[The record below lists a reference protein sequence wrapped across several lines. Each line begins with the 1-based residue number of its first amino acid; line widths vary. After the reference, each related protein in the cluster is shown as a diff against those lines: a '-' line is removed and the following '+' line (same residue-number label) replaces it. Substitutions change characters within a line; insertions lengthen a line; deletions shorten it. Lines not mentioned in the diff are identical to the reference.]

1 MNGTRQLLVTPLGGI
16 KTKRQLWAYKDIV
29 PLNVATI
36 LAGTG
41 GIGKST
47 ILSWLTAGLTTGTL
61 EGDFYG
67 HPVAVGFISGEDD
80 LATTL
85 VPRLQAAGANLE
97 LVQDFSGVRT
107 VDAQGNTWTGLPTI
121 ADDLQALKLA
131 LIEWDTKVLIID
143 PVMSIMSGDS
153 IKASDVRK
161 NLDPIAGLAAELGIA
176 PIMVMHFGK
185 GQGNA
190 SDKVSGSHA
199 FRDIAR
205 SVLLLAV
212 DDETDQRILTVDKS
226 NYSQRA
232 ASLAF
237 TVESA
242 DVPTDDGEIATVGRA
257 RLLGE
262 TSLTVHEIVNREKDA
277 SLGTDSADILAFV
290 NATTTGV
297 TTQEV
302 ASEMDMT
309 KDKARTYLNR
319 LVNSDRI
326 DRAGRG
332 RYSRKPP
339 VSSVSSVS
347 SNYPNDTH
355 STHDTPSTGL
365 VTVLN
370 SRDDCAICTESLHPT
385 LIASGIRTHP
395 NCQEA
400 HALGVTL

>member
-1 MNGTRQLLVTPLGGI
+1 MTATRQLLVTRLDGI

-67 HPVAVGFISGEDD
+67 KPVAVGFISGEDD

-85 VPRLQAAGANLE
+85 VPRLQASGANLD
-97 LVQDFSGVRT
+97 LIQDFSGVKS
-107 VDAQGNTWTGLPTI
+107 VDAHGNTWTGLPTI

-131 LIEWDTKVLIID
+131 LIECGTKVLIID

-153 IKASDVRK
+153 IKASDVRR

-226 NYSQRA
+226 NYSQRS

-242 DVPTDDGEIATVGRA
+242 EVATDDGDMTTVGRA

-262 TSLTVHEIVNREKDA
+262 TALTVHELVNREKDD
-277 SLGTDSADILAFV
+277 SLGNDSGDILAFV
-290 NATTTGV
+290 NARESDV

-319 LVNSDRI
+319 LVSSERI
-326 DRAGRG
+326 ERSARG
-332 RYSRKPP
+332 QYRRNTPVP
-339 VSSVSSVS
+339 GVSSVSSVS
-347 SNYPNDTH
+347 NNYPDDTH
-355 STHDTPSTGL
+355 STDSTDDTGQYRRTEPSTEPHTCPKHGTPTYQGL
-365 VTVLN
+365 CG
-370 SRDDCAICTESLHPT
+370 RCEA
-385 LIASGIRTHP
+385 GI
-395 NCQEA
+395 EA
-400 HALGVTL
+400 TA

>member
-1 MNGTRQLLVTPLGGI
+1 MSASRKLLVTPLTTV
-16 KTKRQLWAYKDIV
+16 KTKRQLWAYKGIV

-61 EGDFYG
+61 EGDFLG
-67 HPVAVGFISGEDD
+67 TPVAVGFISGEDD

-97 LVQDFSGVRT
+97 LVQDFSGVQSIDR
-107 VDAQGNTWTGLPTI
+107 DGNAWTSLPTI
-121 ADDLQALKLA
+121 ADDLQDLKLN
-131 LIEWDTKVLIID
+131 LIEWGTRVLIVD

-153 IKASDVRK
+153 IKASDVRR
-161 NLDPIAGLAAELGIA
+161 NLDPIAALASDLGIA
-176 PIMVMHFGK
+176 VIMVMHFGK

-212 DDETDQRILTVDKS
+212 DEETDQRILTVDKS
-226 NYSQRA
+226 NYSQHS

-237 TVESA
+237 EVESA
-242 DVPTDDGEIATVGRA
+242 TVATDDGELAIVGRA
-257 RLLGE
+257 RLVGE
-262 TSLTVHEIVNREKDA
+262 TTLTVHEIVRRASDA
-277 SLGTDSADILAFV
+277 SLDRDSGEILAFV
-290 NATTTGV
+290 NASEDEMTTEQV
-297 TTQEV
+297 AEEV
-302 ASEMDMT
+302 AMT

-319 LVNSDRI
+319 LVNSGRI
-326 DRAGRG
+326 QRASRG
-332 RYSRKPP
+332 RYTRNQSASN

-347 SNYPNDTH
+347 SNHPDSTH
-355 STHDTPSTGL
+355 STHNTAVQSEITVSKVNGPCPICWEPSHWA
-365 VTVLN
+365 N
-370 SRDDCAICTESLHPT
+370 AANNYIHP
-385 LIASGIRTHP
+385 G
-395 NCQEA
+395 CEA
-400 HALGVTL
+400 VA

>member
-1 MNGTRQLLVTPLGGI
+1 MIASRELLVTPLVGI

-67 HPVAVGFISGEDD
+67 KPVSVGFISGEDD
-80 LATTL
+80 LSTTL
-85 VPRLQAAGANLE
+85 VPRLQAAGANLD
-97 LVQDFSGVRT
+97 LIQDFSGVRS
-107 VDAQGNTWTGLPTI
+107 VDSNGNAWTGLPTI
-121 ADDLQALKLA
+121 ADDLQALKTA
-131 LIEWDTKVLIID
+131 LQEWGTKVLIID

-153 IKASDVRK
+153 IKASDVRR
-161 NLDPIAGLAAELGIA
+161 NLDPIAALASDLGIA

-226 NYSQRA
+226 NYSQRS

-242 DVPTDDGEIATVGRA
+242 EVPTDDGEIATVGRA

-262 TSLTVHEIVNREKDA
+262 TTLTVHELVNREKDD
-277 SLGTDSADILAFV
+277 SLGNDSGDILAFV
-290 NATTTGV
+290 NSSDADV
-297 TTQEV
+297 TTLEV

-319 LVNSDRI
+319 LVNSERI
-326 DRAGRG
+326 QRAARG
-332 RYSRKPP
+332 RYTRNTPISS

-347 SNYPNDTH
+347 SNHPDSTH
-355 STHDTPSTGL
+355 STDSTADTDGKG
-365 VTVLN
+365 VLN
-370 SRDDCAICTESLHPT
+370 
-385 LIASGIRTHP
+385 ASGTCPKCGLGSHP
-395 NCQEA
+395 ANERFSFVHPGCDVAQ
-400 HALGVTL
+400 

>member
-1 MNGTRQLLVTPLGGI
+1 LSTARTLLVTPLDTI

-47 ILSWLTAGLTTGTL
+47 ILSWLTAGLTNGDL
-61 EGDFYG
+61 EGDFQG
-67 HPVAVGFISGEDD
+67 QPVGVGFISGEDD

-85 VPRLQAAGANLE
+85 VPRLKAAGANLS
-97 LVQDFSGVRT
+97 LVHDFSAVQT
-107 VDAQGNTWTGLPTI
+107 VDDKGNVYTGLPTI
-121 ADDLQALKLA
+121 AEDLQMLKREL
-131 LIEWDTKVLIID
+131 LETGTKVLIID
-143 PVMSIMSGDS
+143 PVMSIMNGDS
-153 IKASDVRK
+153 IKASDVRR

-205 SVLLLAV
+205 SVLLLAI

-237 TVESA
+237 EVESA
-242 DVPTDDGEIATVGRA
+242 DVVTDDGEVTVVGRA
-257 RLLGE
+257 RLIGE
-262 TSLTVHEIVNREKDA
+262 TNMTVHEIVGREKDA
-277 SLGTDSADILAFV
+277 SLGTDSADILQFV
-290 NATTTGV
+290 NSSATDV
-297 TTQEV
+297 TVQQV
-302 ASEMDMT
+302 ATEMDMQ

-319 LVNSDRI
+319 LVSSERI
-326 DRAGRG
+326 QRVTRG
-332 RYSRKPP
+332 QYRRNTTESS

-347 SNYPNDTH
+347 SNYPDDTH
-355 STHDTPSTGL
+355 STHDTAVHPDTDVLKVNGMCPGCGNPSHWSNRNVGY
-365 VTVLN
+365 
-370 SRDDCAICTESLHPT
+370 LHPT
-385 LIASGIRTHP
+385 CGITK
-395 NCQEA
+395 
-400 HALGVTL
+400 

>member
-1 MNGTRQLLVTPLGGI
+1 
-16 KTKRQLWAYKDIV
+16 
-29 PLNVATI
+29 VATI

-67 HPVAVGFISGEDD
+67 KPVAVGFISGEDD
-80 LATTL
+80 LSTTL
-85 VPRLQAAGANLE
+85 VPRLQAAGADLD
-97 LVQDFSGVRT
+97 LVQDFSGVRS
-107 VDAQGNTWTGLPTI
+107 VDAHGNTWTGLPTI
-121 ADDLQALKLA
+121 ADDLQALKQA
-131 LIEWDTKVLIID
+131 LIEWGTRVLIID

-237 TVESA
+237 SVESA
-242 DVPTDDGEIATVGRA
+242 DVPTDDGEVTTVGRA

-262 TSLTVHEIVNREKDA
+262 TTLTVHEIVQRNGDESLAKDTA
-277 SLGTDSADILAFV
+277 EILEYVLARPEGVETKTLVEEFDIPRAHLRV
-290 NATTTGV
+290 
-297 TTQEV
+297 
-302 ASEMDMT
+302 
-309 KDKARTYLNR
+309 YLSR

-326 DRAGRG
+326 ERRSRG
-332 RYSRKPP
+332 IFGPKVTAHPP
-339 VSSVSSVS
+339 VTPVTSVTSVTD
-347 SNYPNDTH
+347 NHPYVTH
-355 STHDTPSTGL
+355 ITE
-365 VTVLN
+365 VTTKQGITAVTEPRKVN
-370 SRDDCAICTESLHPT
+370 GIC
-385 LIASGIRTHP
+385 P
-395 NCQEA
+395 NCGNPSHWA
-400 HALGVTL
+400 NAANGYVHADCETNA